1 MDIRQ
6 VSLDLKWIGV
16 GFLDLAIFLR
26 VFWNAIATSNINSGW
41 KHPIHLW
48 KPCQLNPCPSV
59 CYLHVLTKEQGKG
72 KWALPKK
79 ILPRLW
85 TTIWQRGT
93 LWKTL
98 FQNKPSGTI
107 NPVYLPRKLLNKT
120 KNASINKTLSNISQL
135 FSNMFDPAA
144 LKEHPINNNDLHVF
158 CFGKRAM
165 QRNASTCM
173 LWTWGRMLLK
183 GIFLSNF

>member
-6 VSLDLKWIGV
+6 VRLDLKWIGV
-16 GFLDLAIFLR
+16 GFLDLAVFLR
-26 VFWNAIATSNINSGW
+26 GVWKAGARSNINSGW

-107 NPVYLPRKLLNKT
+107 NPVYLPRKLLNNT
-120 KNASINKTLSNISQL
+120 KNASIKKHYLSQILPTNFIIQLRRNIPWTTMTLI
-135 FSNMFDPAA
+135 
-144 LKEHPINNNDLHVF
+144 VF

-165 QRNASTCM
+165 N
-173 LWTWGRMLLK
+173 TW
-183 GIFLSNF
+183 N